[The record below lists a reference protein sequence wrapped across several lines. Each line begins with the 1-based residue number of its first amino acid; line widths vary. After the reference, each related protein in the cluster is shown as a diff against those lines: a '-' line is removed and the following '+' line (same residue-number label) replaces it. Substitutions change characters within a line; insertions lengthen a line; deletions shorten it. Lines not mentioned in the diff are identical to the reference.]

1 MDQNKIMELRI
12 KKEHSRLGG
21 GLAAIEKK
29 HAKGHYTARERVE
42 KLLDPGSFT
51 EMDMLIKHRCVEFD
65 LDKKDIPL
73 DGIIIGYGTI
83 MGRPVCIFSQDGT
96 VLGGSLGETHANK
109 MAKIQELALKMGC
122 PVIGINDSAGG
133 RIHEGVDAQI
143 GYGKVFYLNSISSG
157 VIPQFSLILGNCV
170 GGATYSPALTD
181 FIFTVAGISK
191 MFITG
196 PEVIK
201 AVNGEEVTAEQLG
214 DAMTHNRVS
223 GNAQFFSET
232 ENECFEQVRYLLSF
246 LPQNNKEKP
255 PSKPIRFD
263 YEMDPEVDQIVPD
276 NPNKAYDIKRL
287 IYLLSD
293 DGEFFEYQPYF
304 AENIVTGFIRMNGAS
319 VGVVANQPCCMAG
332 CIDINAA
339 DKSTKFIRTCD
350 AFNIPLLTLV
360 DVPGFLPGTAQ
371 EYGGIIRHGAKMLYA
386 YSEATVPKVTVVI
399 RKGYG
404 GAYIAMCDKTLGC
417 DLSFAWPTAEIAVV
431 GPAAA
436 AGTVFRKEIA
446 AAEDKDAKRK
456 ELIELYTKTYATPYL
471 AAGRGY
477 IDDVIEPSQTRETVI
492 RAFELLKNKDESRP
506 AKKHGLMPV

>member
-1 MDQNKIMELRI
+1 MNQNKIEELRL
-12 KKEHSRLGG
+12 KKEKARLGG
-21 GLAAIEKK
+21 GKDSIEKK
-29 HAKGHYTARERVE
+29 HAKGHYTARERIE
-42 KLLDPGSFT
+42 RLLDSDSFV

-65 LDKKDIPL
+65 LAVKEIPL

-83 MGRPVCIFSQDGT
+83 MGRTVCVFSQDST
-96 VLGGSLGETHANK
+96 VLGGSLGEAHANK
-109 MAKIQELALKMGC
+109 MAKIQQMALKMGC
-122 PVIGINDSAGG
+122 PIIGINDSAGG
-133 RIHEGVDAQI
+133 RIHEGVDAQV

-157 VIPQFSLILGNCV
+157 VIPQLSLIMGNCV

-181 FIFTVAGISK
+181 FIFTVAGVSK

-214 DAMTHNRVS
+214 SAMVHNSVS
-223 GNAQFFSET
+223 GNAQFYSES
-232 ENECFEQVRYLLSF
+232 EDECFEQVRYLLSF
-246 LPQNNKEKP
+246 LPQNNKEKS
-255 PSKPIRFD
+255 PSKPAQFD
-263 YEMDPEVDQIVPD
+263 YEMNPEVNLIVPD
-276 NPNKAYDIKRL
+276 NPNKAYDIKSL

-304 AENIVTGFIRMNGAS
+304 AENIVTGFIRINGSS
-319 VGVVANQPCCMAG
+319 VGVVANQPCRLAG
-332 CIDINAA
+332 CIDINAS
-339 DKSTKFIRTCD
+339 DKSAKFIRTCD

-360 DVPGFLPGTAQ
+360 DVPGFLPGTTQ

-404 GAYIAMCDKTLGC
+404 GAYVAMCDKTLGC

-446 AAEDKDAKRK
+446 AAEDKAAKKK
-456 ELIELYTKTYATPYL
+456 ELIESYTRTYATPYL

-477 IDDVIEPSQTRETVI
+477 IDDVIEPYQTRETVI
-492 RAFELLKNKDESRP
+492 RAFEMLKCKEEIRP
-506 AKKHGLMPV
+506 VKKHGLMPV